1 MRNLELEI
9 STFREL
15 RRKNC
20 AISTQSAKK
29 ILREGDFGVLALSG
43 DNDYCYA
50 VPLNYALEGNKIYF
64 HSAKS
69 GHKLDG
75 IKNND
80 KVSFC
85 VVDRHNVIPEE
96 FTTHFS
102 SVIAFGRIKIIENDS
117 DPDKLHAL
125 ELLADKYSSTAT
137 PERRKKELSRLD
149 SLVVLVM
156 TIEYFTGKAARELV
170 RNEEI
175 L

>member
-1 MRNLELEI
+1 MET

-20 AISTQSAKK
+20 AISNQSAEK
-29 ILREGDFGVLALSG
+29 ILRNGDFGVLALFDGNYS
-43 DNDYCYA
+43 YA

-64 HSAKS
+64 HCAKS
-69 GHKLDG
+69 GHKLDA

-85 VVDRHNVIPEE
+85 VVDRHDVIPEE

-102 SVIAFGRIKIIENDS
+102 SVIVFGRIKIVENDS

-137 PERRKKELSRLD
+137 PERRKKELSRLN
-149 SLVVLVM
+149 SLVVLVL
-156 TIEYFTGKAARELV
+156 TIEHLSGKAARELV

-175 L
+175 F